1 MLLTTERRALGRF
14 EMITTVA
21 AVGVSA
27 ALYLRDGH
35 PYLARGVVGDLTGLA
50 VLTAVVATRHRR
62 LRHEAL
68 ACLLAIGVVLAMDPQ
83 WPLRGSS
90 ALWCLAIATGLAT
103 YLPVRN
109 RLTEATGWP
118 RRWRRR

>member
-14 EMITTVA
+14 ERITTVV
-21 AVGVSA
+21 AVGMSA

-50 VLTAVVATRHRR
+50 FLTAVVASRHRR

-68 ACLLAIGVVLAMDPQ
+68 ACLVAIGVVLAVDPQ

-90 ALWCLAIATGLAT
+90 ALWWLAVATALAT
-103 YLPVRN
+103 YLAVRD
-109 RLTEATGWP
+109 RLLFRTD
-118 RRWRRR
+118 R